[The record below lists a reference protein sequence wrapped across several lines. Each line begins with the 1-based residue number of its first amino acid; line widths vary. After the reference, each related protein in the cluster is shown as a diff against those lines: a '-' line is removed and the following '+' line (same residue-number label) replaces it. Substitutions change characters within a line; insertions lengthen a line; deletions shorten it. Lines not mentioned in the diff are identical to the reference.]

1 MQLKKLS
8 LTLSACVIA
17 LSLCSSSYADESR
30 LQRIKD
36 NEELRVSVNNNL
48 EILSMQDSRKGEY
61 IGLEPTIAK
70 MIAKEIGDK
79 VAVTFITTTPTNRDN
94 MLEIDYADCMIGTYT
109 ITDERKQ
116 KYDISSPYFS

>member
-48 EILSMQDSRKGEY
+48 EILSLSIPSAIILCPPSNSDLY
-61 IGLEPTIAK
+61 
-70 MIAKEIGDK
+70 
-79 VAVTFITTTPTNRDN
+79 
-94 MLEIDYADCMIGTYT
+94 
-109 ITDERKQ
+109 
-116 KYDISSPYFS
+116 ISSTQASLS